1 MKKNRGLFGLLI
13 ILFNLSL
20 FLAYSSAAPPAKKGK
35 QGGDSNGLLSPLGYD
50 VFLLMDVSGSMKRTD
65 PHGYQKL
72 AAKLFVSLLKIE
84 DRIGIIT
91 FGDTANVLL
100 PLTPNPRKNKEKIF
114 QAVQK
119 INPNAQFTDLHQ
131 AIRLGL
137 LELGKTK
144 RENRIL
150 ILLSDGKLDLGSR
163 EKEKNATSEVS
174 KLWPDFSREKIKI
187 FSIAFTELSDAQF
200 MEDVAQK
207 TGGVFRFAKKASD
220 LPLIFSSLFEKIK
233 APETTPLTDNTFIID
248 GSVKEAIVMVAKEPG
263 ATIEMSDPGNAKHT
277 NDQHGPNIQWFPT
290 EIFDVVTIQNP
301 TAGSWKIPL
310 SGKEGNRIFILTN
323 LKLKCSFS
331 KNFVEKGETIPL
343 EAFLE
348 RDGGIIKEKEVLSQV
363 SFSAEVVFPD
373 KKNRKIA
380 LTGKEEGKDPQ
391 KKAGIYAANFVADQ
405 VGEYTVRI
413 LAESKAFKR
422 EKNFQ
427 FRVQEPPPSDAVL
440 EKTEETTA
448 PTAPSPQPEKKREE
462 DDSWKMLLIKL
473 AVINL
478 LLFSAGGGIYLL
490 FIGGG
495 KDFLKKLRS
504 GKKAKMEEEGK
515 EEKKADPKQ
524 EKKEEKRELKKEE
537 MKEEHKKGKG
547 EEKKEEKGK
556 KN

>member
-91 FGDTANVLL
+91 FGDTADVLL
-100 PLTPNPRKNKEKIF
+100 PLTLNPRKNKEEIF

-163 EKEKNATSEVS
+163 EKEKNAMGDITR
-174 KLWPDFSREKIKI
+174 LWPDFEKEKIKI
-187 FSIAFTELSDAQF
+187 FSIAFTDLSDAQF
-200 MEDVAQK
+200 MEEVAQK
-207 TGGVFRFAKKASD
+207 TGGFFRFAKKAQD
-220 LPLIFSSLFEKIK
+220 LPLIFSSLFEKMK
-233 APETTPLTDNTFIID
+233 SPETAPLADNSFLVD
-248 GSVKEAIVMVAKEPG
+248 GTIREASVLVTKEPG
-263 ATIEMSDPGNAKHT
+263 ITIEMTDPKKNKYT
-277 NDQHGPNIQWFPT
+277 PDQHGSNIQWFPA
-290 EIFDVVTIQNP
+290 EVFDVVTIQNP
-301 TAGSWKIPL
+301 MVGSWKVSLI
-310 SGKEGNRIFILTN
+310 GKEGNRIFILTN
-323 LKLKCSFS
+323 LKLQCTFTKS
-331 KNFVEKGETIPL
+331 FVERGEKIPL

-348 RDGGIIKEKEVLSQV
+348 KDGTIIKERPILSRV
-363 SFSAEVVFPD
+363 SFSAEVLSPD
-373 KKNRKIA
+373 KESQKIA
-380 LTGKEEGKDPQ
+380 LLEKGEAKDP
-391 KKAGIYAANFVADQ
+391 KKNSGIYAADLVANQ
-405 VGEYTVRI
+405 LGEYTVRI
-413 LAESKAFKR
+413 LAESKGFKR
-422 EKNFQ
+422 EKNIQ
-427 FRVQEPPPSDAVL
+427 FRVQGSPPKESPPEDGK
-440 EKTEETTA
+440 KTS
-448 PTAPSPQPEKKREE
+448 APSAAAPHPEKKKEQEKKKEKEKEE
-462 DDSWKMLLIKL
+462 ESWKKILVKF

-478 LLFSAGGGIYLL
+478 LLLSAGGGIYLL

-495 KDFLKKLRS
+495 KDFVKKLRS
-504 GKKAKMEEEGK
+504 RKKAKAEEEGK
-515 EEKKADPKQ
+515 
-524 EKKEEKRELKKEE
+524 
-537 MKEEHKKGKG
+537 